1 MHPIANPLISMS
13 LVPSSDTQGFVTSST
28 LGEPGTRAAPR
39 RCRAQS
45 RSIARSHPQPSCAGT
60 NPTLLLPGMG
70 RHSFPHPKFQ
80 AAPQSSPQRIAK
92 SSSAPGCEALYRYRC
107 GICGAIPRVTP
118 LQPLPSILP
127 GWKPSWSAAPVPLT
141 SHTAH
146 LLLFSLTPG
155 PARATVCLS
164 LPTGSGT
171 WAQQREKQATSQ
183 RGPLA
188 YFPRHFSQEQKLSH
202 EKVQAGSPA
211 KA

>member
-1 MHPIANPLISMS
+1 MHPIANPLTFRS
-13 LVPSSDTQGFVTSST
+13 LVPSPATQGCVTSST
-28 LGEPGTRAAPR
+28 LGEPETRAVPR

-45 RSIARSHPQPSCAGT
+45 HSVAPFHPQPSCAGT
-60 NPTLLLPGMG
+60 KPALLLPGMG
-70 RHSFPHPKFQ
+70 RRSFPHPKSQ
-80 AAPQSSPQRIAK
+80 AAPQSSLHPIAK
-92 SSSAPGCEALYRYRC
+92 SSDSPACKALYRYRC
-107 GICGAIPRVTP
+107 GIWEAIPRVT
-118 LQPLPSILP
+118 LFQPLPSSLP

-171 WAQQREKQATSQ
+171 WALQWEKQATSQ

-188 YFPRHFSQEQKLSH
+188 YFLRRFSQEQKLSH

>member
-1 MHPIANPLISMS
+1 MRLTANPLTFRS
-13 LVPSSDTQGFVTSST
+13 LVPSPATQGCVTRST
-28 LGEPGTRAAPR
+28 LGEPETRAVPG

-45 RSIARSHPQPSCAGT
+45 RSVALSHPQPSCAAQIQPASCLGWT
-60 NPTLLLPGMG
+60 DDPSHTPNPRQP
-70 RHSFPHPKFQ
+70 
-80 AAPQSSPQRIAK
+80 PQSSPYPISK
-92 SSSAPGCEALYRYRC
+92 SGSSPGCEGLYRYRC
-107 GICGAIPRVTP
+107 EISGAIPRVTP
-118 LQPLPSILP
+118 FQPLPSSLP
-127 GWKPSWSAAPVPLT
+127 AWEPSWSAAPVPLT